1 MDGLKCRIEKARN
14 NIVQSRFYNGWK
26 SDHFVSAVL
35 FIVPDGTI
43 ATGFYNVPGCCHDS
57 TERVYEETGLKLVI
71 DSAFVSGIYD
81 FLIKS
86 LQDNLTAGDELLNV
100 AEQVRNIAVKRAATS
115 MRQSVEWG
123 MRAIQSSFPR
133 LKDTIVYEEYGERR
147 IIFNCLLHLYN
158 LRAQIVGVNQI
169 ANVYLPAL
177 DHDANVQFVYV

>member
-1 MDGLKCRIEKARN
+1 
-14 NIVQSRFYNGWK
+14 
-26 SDHFVSAVL
+26 
-35 FIVPDGTI
+35 
-43 ATGFYNVPGCCHDS
+43 
-57 TERVYEETGLKLVI
+57 VYEETGLKLVN
-71 DSAFVSGIYD
+71 DSAFASGIYE

-86 LQDNLTAGDELLNV
+86 SQDDLTADDQFLNV

-147 IIFNCLLHLYN
+147 IIFNCLFHLYN
-158 LRAQIVGVNQI
+158 FRARLVGINQI

-177 DHDANVQFVYV
+177 DHDGNVQFVNV